1 MNNLLT
7 DPNLWDKVL
16 GQWLLQGLPTQ
27 EARLLPFLQVILC
40 QINMFCPQLTQNLA
54 PDFVRFTKFYK
65 NCSEIQN
72 LCFEF
77 QNILFESKYIW
88 QNQMLYFGL
97 IGDKNMLIWQRTTC
111 TDMSDIAKT
120 PKERLGPILEGAL
133 HQAAK
138 LHLKA
143 GRASKAINR
152 YIKFS
157 YL

>member
-1 MNNLLT
+1 MGQSTWSVASAGTTNTGGSASPVPTGYSLS
-7 DPNLWDKVL
+7 DQHVL
-16 GQWLLQGLPTQ
+16 SPINPKFGTW
-27 EARLLPFLQVILC
+27 FC
-40 QINMFCPQLTQNLA
+40 QI
-54 PDFVRFTKFYK
+54 YK
-65 NCSEIQN
+65 NCSDIQN

-88 QNQMLYFGL
+88 QNQSLYFGL
-97 IGDKNMLIWQRTTC
+97 IGDRNMLIWQRTTC

-157 YL
+157 YF